1 MLDHL
6 TNGWRQ
12 FNMGQSLWI
21 AAPLSTAINEKKA
34 LDIISAL
41 SQGDVLTK
49 EKIMTI
55 IFTVYLN
62 KKVIMYVLWNQSIFF
77 FCFCL
82 FFFILIHIKLTKVIC
97 LTRLHYKT
105 SLGILPHCILHSPSC
120 RLSGALWPGREGIKT
135 WMKVDFFFSQPSY
148 QFTDF
153 PLHRREKKKLRQFYT
168 ASYIFY
174 TV

>member
-1 MLDHL
+1 
-6 TNGWRQ
+6 
-12 FNMGQSLWI
+12 
-21 AAPLSTAINEKKA
+21 
-34 LDIISAL
+34 
-41 SQGDVLTK
+41 
-49 EKIMTI
+49 
-55 IFTVYLN
+55 
-62 KKVIMYVLWNQSIFF
+62 MYVLWNQSIFF

-105 SLGILPHCILHSPSC
+105 SLSILPHCILHSPSC

-153 PLHRREKKKLRQFYT
+153 PLHRREKKKTEAILYSKLHILHCLVHNSAYQGRSLQSST
-168 ASYIFY
+168 SSSSVHHNKGTESQWAV
-174 TV
+174 TVNW